1 MWQITAS
8 SQCSTHHVEYWSPY
22 AKESRPNLTPFGR
35 YKYLRPPSGINLAPE
50 EFESKLHNK
59 LDGLPGVEVISDD
72 TLVMGYGKNEEK
84 ANQNHKNLLRL
95 LDRSRK
101 GNIRLNSSKMNLR
114 KSEVRFLGHLIT
126 MNRLKP
132 NPDKVKAVEMPKPQ
146 IRNCQVSWD
155 SSITCQ
161 SSCLVIRS
169 CATTEGLDCKVS
181 KIYLVRTA
189 RGSIQG
195 SKKTCSQTPC
205 AEVLWSGG
213 RRYRATRCKWIWVRS
228 NVVAKLP
235 AGRVCFKIP
244 VTERQYVQIEKNI

>member
-1 MWQITAS
+1 M
-8 SQCSTHHVEYWSPY
+8 
-22 AKESRPNLTPFGR
+22 TPFGL
-35 YKYLRPPSGINLAPE
+35 YKYLRPPSGINLAPD
-50 EFESKLHNK
+50 EFESKLHDK

-72 TLVMGYGKNEEK
+72 ILVMGYGENDDHE
-84 ANQNHKNLLRL
+84 NLLRL
-95 LDRSRK
+95 LERSLKR
-101 GNIRLNSSKMNLR
+101 NISLNSSKMNLR

-169 CATTEGLDCKVS
+169 CATTEGLDCKVR
-181 KIYLVRTA
+181 KILLVRTA
-189 RGSIQG
+189 RGSIEG

-205 AEVLWSGG
+205 AEVL
-213 RRYRATRCKWIWVRS
+213 
-228 NVVAKLP
+228 
-235 AGRVCFKIP
+235 
-244 VTERQYVQIEKNI
+244 

>member
-1 MWQITAS
+1 M
-8 SQCSTHHVEYWSPY
+8 
-22 AKESRPNLTPFGR
+22 TPFGR

-72 TLVMGYGKNEEK
+72 TLVMGYGENEEK

-155 SSITCQ
+155 SLREAKGL
-161 SSCLVIRS
+161 SSRILS
-169 CATTEGLDCKVS
+169 ATHNRVVCVSSLMRCSFSRAS
-181 KIYLVRTA
+181 KIFRTDL
-189 RGSIQG
+189 I
-195 SKKTCSQTPC
+195 
-205 AEVLWSGG
+205 L
-213 RRYRATRCKWIWVRS
+213 RS
-228 NVVAKLP
+228 H
-235 AGRVCFKIP
+235 IP
-244 VTERQYVQIEKNI
+244 P

>member
-1 MWQITAS
+1 MLRTVSWLEIRSWEITLTCLKGWAILEIPRLWQITAS

-22 AKESRPNLTPFGR
+22 PKVSRPNLTPFGR

-72 TLVMGYGKNEEK
+72 ILVMGYGENDEK
-84 ANQNHKNLLRL
+84 TNQNHKNLLRL

-132 NPDKVKAVEMPKPQ
+132 NPDKVKEVEMPKPQ

-169 CATTEGLDCKVS
+169 CATTEGLDCKLR
-181 KIYLVRTA
+181 KICLVRTA

-213 RRYRATRCKWIWVRS
+213 RRYRATRCK
-228 NVVAKLP
+228 
-235 AGRVCFKIP
+235 
-244 VTERQYVQIEKNI
+244 